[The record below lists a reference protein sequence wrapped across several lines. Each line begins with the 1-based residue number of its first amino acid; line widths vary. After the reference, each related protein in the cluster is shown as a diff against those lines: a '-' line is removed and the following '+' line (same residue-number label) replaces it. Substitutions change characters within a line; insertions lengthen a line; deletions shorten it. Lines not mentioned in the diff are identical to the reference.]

1 MTHITENNS
10 ELKQTFL
17 LDMLKLKKKIQD
29 SDEIFIF

>member
-29 SDEIFIF
+29 SDEIIIF